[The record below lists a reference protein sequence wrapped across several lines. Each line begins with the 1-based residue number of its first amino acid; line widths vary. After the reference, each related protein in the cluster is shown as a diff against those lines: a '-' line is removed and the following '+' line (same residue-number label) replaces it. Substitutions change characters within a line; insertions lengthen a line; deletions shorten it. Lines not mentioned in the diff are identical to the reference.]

1 MKAVAQVN
9 IYYIYYIYDKMCVQL
24 YSHLHLKISV
34 ALSENIQVICA
45 STMQGSMQPLQ

>member
-9 IYYIYYIYDKMCVQL
+9 IYYIYDKMCVQL

-34 ALSENIQVICA
+34 ALSENIQVVQVPC
-45 STMQGSMQPLQ
+45 TV